1 MIWVAHGAAHLLEV
15 LDSSA
20 RRRVPLQLRP
30 DRIEKE
36 KVRLNGR
43 DRFVKI
49 PAPEQARQR
58 PTYYQDKLRGWDP
71 V

>member
-1 MIWVAHGAAHLLEV
+1 MIWVAHGVAHLLEV
-15 LDSSA
+15 LDRGA
-20 RRRVPLQLRP
+20 RRRVALQLRP

-36 KVRLNGR
+36 KVRLNRREG
-43 DRFVKI
+43 FVKI

-58 PTYYQDKLRGWDP
+58 PTYYHDKLRGFDP